1 MRRLAFLVSIL
12 VVVLV
17 GGVALGPRPATGA
30 QDGTPASAMAG
41 HPFVG
46 AWVVDTDT
54 TDPANFPALGAATAD
69 GVYVESHPQVGVGV
83 GAWEPT
89 GGRTANLTLVFRAT
103 DQGGAPVGV
112 VTARA
117 AVEVFQGGDAW
128 DATYTFEARAPD
140 GAVLFAGQGRA
151 HATRVVAESM
161 APPGTPT
168 AATPTA

>member
-12 VVVLV
+12 ALVLA
-17 GGVALGPRPATGA
+17 GSLALGSGPGTVA
-30 QDGTPASAMAG
+30 QDGTPAAAMAG

-54 TDPANFPALGAATAD
+54 ADPANFPALGAATAD

-117 AVEVFQGGDAW
+117 AVQVYEGDDAW
-128 DATYTFEARAPD
+128 DATYTFEAVAPD

-151 HATRVVAESM
+151 HATRVVAQPM
-161 APPGTPT
+161 VPLGTPA

>member
-1 MRRLAFLVSIL
+1 MRRLAVLVS
-12 VVVLV
+12 VVVLA
-17 GGVALGPRPATGA
+17 GSVASGRLDPGTAVQEA
-30 QDGTPASAMAG
+30 TPAAMAG

-83 GAWEPT
+83 GAWQPT
-89 GGRTANLTLVFRAT
+89 GGRTVDLTIVFRAT
-103 DQGGAPVGV
+103 DQAGMPVGV

-117 AVEVFQGGDAW
+117 AVEVFQGEDAW

-140 GAVLFAGQGRA
+140 GTVLFAGQGQA
-151 HATRVVAESM
+151 HATRVVAEPM
-161 APPGTPT
+161 VPPGTPV
-168 AATPTA
+168 ATPTA